1 MIRTAYSNGYAAALA
16 HFHVDARK
24 FAELSAGTATSSRA
38 TPAAEQ
44 PQMAPQVPSA
54 TPTPATLP
62 SAPVAPNARPTL

>member
-24 FAELSAGTATSSRA
+24 FAELSAGTIQRT